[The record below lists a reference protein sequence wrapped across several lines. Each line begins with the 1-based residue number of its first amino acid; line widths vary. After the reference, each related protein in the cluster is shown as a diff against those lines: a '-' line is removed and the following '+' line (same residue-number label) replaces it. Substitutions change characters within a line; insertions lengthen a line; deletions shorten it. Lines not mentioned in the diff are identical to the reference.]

1 MRFLNTLLFA
11 LAALLAFVTLTVAK
25 PVSTDVDSISAPSV
39 DIGWP
44 PLDHVAQVCCI
55 PGCRSCT
62 SNSCLITGCTYL
74 IPWTSCCALEVSRKR
89 SEDGAAVVYNQMGE
103 LVTWVNADQL
113 LDTRHAIGQ
122 SGQEIESVA
131 ANQVS
136 TRDDDCT
143 GCVIP
148 TYKQYCCSIGCGQCY
163 DALCDNGHCAP
174 FSSCCAVEFSRKR
187 HDRTIEAYNQKGE
200 LFQFIDRPKPVETRE
215 IDALGGGR

>member
-1 MRFLNTLLFA
+1 MRFLNALLFS

-25 PVSTDVDSISAPSV
+25 PVATGVDSISAPSF

-44 PLDHVAQVCCI
+44 PLDHLAQVCCI
-55 PGCRSCT
+55 PGCRTCT
-62 SNSCLITGCTYL
+62 STSCLITGCTYL
-74 IPWTSCCALEVSRKR
+74 IHTIKWA
-89 SEDGAAVVYNQMGE
+89 E
-103 LVTWVNADQL
+103 LVTWVNTDQL

-122 SGQEIESVA
+122 NGKEIESVT

-136 TRDDDCT
+136 TKDDDCT

-187 HDRTIEAYNQKGE
+187 HDGTVEAYNQKGE
-200 LFQFIDRPKPVETRE
+200 LVQFIDRPEPVDTRE
-215 IDALGGGR
+215 IDALGGRKKIG